1 MLILLKKL
9 INKNILPLIY
19 EHGGVGASGDL
30 VQLAHIALALIGE
43 GEVYYNDK
51 IEKLEVR
58 ALANNFAIKEAFSKS
73 LGLGFRDPCYPNSIS
88 VNRDDLGKP
97 FVIPRSKLKK
107 YLIEKYGNFVIH
119 VSLSDTKKYSIASVI
134 LEQT

>member
-1 MLILLKKL
+1 MI
-9 INKNILPLIY
+9 IGNGI
-19 EHGGVGASGDL
+19 DL
-30 VQLAHIALALIGE
+30 VEIERINSIYKKFQESFIKKYFL
-43 GEVYYNDK
+43 NDK
-51 IEKLEVR
+51 IEKLEIR
-58 ALANNFAIKEAFSKS
+58 TLANNFAIKEAFSKS

-88 VNRDDLGKP
+88 VNRDNLGKP
-97 FVIPRSKLKK
+97 FVIPKSKLKK

>member
-1 MLILLKKL
+1 MIVGNGIDLIEIERVNAIYKKFQNNF
-9 INKNILPLIY
+9 IKKY
-19 EHGGVGASGDL
+19 FM
-30 VQLAHIALALIGE
+30 
-43 GEVYYNDK
+43 NDK
-51 IEKLEVR
+51 IENLEARV
-58 ALANNFAIKEAFSKS
+58 LANNFAIKEAFSKS

-88 VNRDDLGKP
+88 VNRDGLGKP
-97 FVIPRSKLKK
+97 FVIPKSKLKK